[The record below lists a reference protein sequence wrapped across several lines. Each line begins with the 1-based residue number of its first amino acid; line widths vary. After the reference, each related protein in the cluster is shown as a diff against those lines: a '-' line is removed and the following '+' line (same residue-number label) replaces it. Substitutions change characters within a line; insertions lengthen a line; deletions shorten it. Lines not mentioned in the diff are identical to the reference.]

1 MADTKYG
8 DKMWQEQYERWTQM
22 KPPIEF
28 TREEDARP
36 LIKKLGLHITDRKFV
51 KEIKTTDAEYYGMDP
66 WVTDEMAEVALKMT
80 IHKPYTIPELE
91 KMNKVIDR
99 EFPEAHRETLLVLDA
114 TTGKNA
120 VSQAKEF
127 NEVAELT
134 GVILTKLDGTAKG
147 GIAITIADEFDLP
160 IKYIG
165 TGEGIEDLEEF
176 VPADFIGGI
185 FHE

>member
-91 KMNKVIDR
+91 KMNKRPWAPQIR
-99 EFPEAHRETLLVLDA
+99 FATCILVLQIVVFIISLFSLSFM
-114 TTGKNA
+114 TLFKISGF
-120 VSQAKEF
+120 EP
-127 NEVAELT
+127 
-134 GVILTKLDGTAKG
+134 VIKRDRLFFTIMSCCKG
-147 GIAITIADEFDLP
+147 H
-160 IKYIG
+160 
-165 TGEGIEDLEEF
+165 
-176 VPADFIGGI
+176 I
-185 FHE
+185 FFFSGHFFS